1 MKDLVIIG
9 AGGFG
14 REIAWLVERINQKKE
29 TWNLI
34 GYIDDGL
41 AVDTEVNQYKVIG
54 DSNWLIGRK
63 NDLYVLCAI
72 GNAKTRKTII
82 NKIEVN
88 KSLKFATVIDPSVNI
103 SNLVNIGEGSMI
115 CAGNNITVNI
125 DIGKHVIINLD
136 CTIGHDVVLEDYV
149 TLYPSVNVSGMT
161 HIGTLSEIGTGS
173 AVIQGVEITNNVI
186 VGAGGVVVNNLIE
199 EGTYVGLPTQK
210 IKK

>member
-136 CTIGHDVVLEDYV
+136 CTIGHDVVLDDFV

-161 HIGTLSEIGTGS
+161 HIGTLSEMGTGS
-173 AVIQGVEITNNVI
+173 AIIQGVKIANNVI
-186 VGAGGVVVNNLIE
+186 VGAGGVVIKDIVEQGIYT
-199 EGTYVGLPTQK
+199 GVPV
-210 IKK
+210 IKKS

>member
-34 GYIDDGL
+34 GFIDDGL
-41 AVDTEVNQYKVIG
+41 AVDAEVNQYKVIG

-136 CTIGHDVVLEDYV
+136 CTIGHDVVLDDFV

-161 HIGTLSEIGTGS
+161 HICTLSEMGTGS
-173 AVIQGVEITNNVI
+173 AIIQGVKIANNVI
-186 VGAGGVVVNNLIE
+186 VGAGGVVIKDIVEQGIYT
-199 EGTYVGLPTQK
+199 GVPV
-210 IKK
+210 IKKS